1 MKEKI
6 YLEKKDGKVIAY
18 FVGNKAEAIA
28 GSPNI
33 IQVKKDLEEQGYI
46 VELKE

>member
-6 YLEKKDGKVIAY
+6 YLEKKDGKIFAH
-18 FVGNKAEAIA
+18 FA
-28 GSPNI
+28 GKWRKNI
-33 IQVKKDLEEQGYI
+33 TKESDILKVKKDLEEQGYI